1 MSEEPSWSGRSGRR
15 ETRWCKE
22 MSDHPQLSFQTR
34 RDQALEHISQ
44 TRLFQT
50 IHIILIQDQ
59 MWPDYSTFSRKYW
72 KFIGSQLKVFQ
83 WNFRIAYPWTCVVMV
98 LIVILTKTQFAAQ
111 QHDGCGP
118 DVGQRQRSSSW
129 FSVPHSSRLWG
140 SGWFF
145 VMSRVFLHF
154 VGIFSWSGLHVG
166 LLGVAHRK
174 HVIDRDIEVWHKV
187 MDNINKKRFCP
198 SLPWTF

>member
-1 MSEEPSWSGRSGRR
+1 MWDRACISSSPEWFALILEGWRSPGRGLWRAMSEEPSWSGRSGRR
-15 ETRWCKE
+15 ETRWHKK
-22 MSDHPQLSFQTR
+22 MSDHSQLSFR
-34 RDQALEHISQ
+34 PSSDQALEHISQ

-72 KFIGSQLKVFQ
+72 KFIGLQLKVFQ

-98 LIVILTKTQFAAQ
+98 LIVILTKPQLAAQ

-145 VMSRVFLHF
+145 VISSFLLHF
-154 VGIFSWSGLHVG
+154 VGIFPGQVCMWDFWV
-166 LLGVAHRK
+166 
-174 HVIDRDIEVWHKV
+174 
-187 MDNINKKRFCP
+187 
-198 SLPWTF
+198 